1 MRDCGANCQQPLT
14 PSGDDGVH
22 RCLVCRRIARQRAF
36 QAELRDGRATLA
48 QWARQLLAEPG
59 LAVGWVDVLE
69 APLTPA
75 GDRRPPLAAHVHA
88 VNGTATT
95 PA

>member
-1 MRDCGANCQQPLT
+1 M
-14 PSGDDGVH
+14 H